1 MDMQISVNIMKK
13 SINGNLVWIF
23 VEIMRE
29 VVYVKTVNIIL
40 LVLTVKSANPSFT
53 DQQTFR

>member
-1 MDMQISVNIMKK
+1 MDMQINVNIMKK